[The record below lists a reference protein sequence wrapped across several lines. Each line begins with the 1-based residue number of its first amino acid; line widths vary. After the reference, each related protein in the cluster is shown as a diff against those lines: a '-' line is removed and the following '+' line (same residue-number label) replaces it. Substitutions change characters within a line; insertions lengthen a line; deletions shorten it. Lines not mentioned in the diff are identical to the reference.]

1 MPDELLT
8 TAILGFSQ
16 SASDRPMPCHCALRT
31 AQRYE
36 PRGKLLRRRRVMRAL
51 GIVGRSGGKAAINI
65 DMSIKRMSTG
75 MTAMVRSAKTAA
87 APRRTPAV
95 APGPKAGA
103 RRSGHG
109 GTPQRSDGGGPP
121 PRAEKRPAPVAG
133 TDAEVNRYIAAYI
146 MGVANR
152 LANGA

>member
-36 PRGKLLRRRRVMRAL
+36 PRGKLLRKRRVMRAL
-51 GIVGRSGGKAAINI
+51 GIVGRSGRTAAINI
-65 DMSIKRMSTG
+65 DMSIKHMSTG

-87 APRRTPAV
+87 AARRTPL
-95 APGPKAGA
+95 
-103 RRSGHG
+103 
-109 GTPQRSDGGGPP
+109 QRGESAGPP

-152 LANGA
+152 LANGAS